1 MAYGNFKSYEEVALK
16 FQIELIE
23 RAFVEERE
31 IAIKKDLFDFVKK
44 NLELRRNYVSENA
57 ICETK

>member
-23 RAFVEERE
+23 CAFVEEKE
-31 IAIKKDLFDFVKK
+31 IVVKEDLFDFVKK
-44 NLELRRNYVSENA
+44 NLELRRN
-57 ICETK
+57 